1 MTHSLKTGVK
11 MKLYLNSIYLATEGE
26 GIHVGIPQVFVRYQ
40 GCNIGCLNCDSKDT
54 WEFKDEMGLD
64 FQGVLAEI
72 NTVSLKQKIK
82 RVSIT
87 GGDPLHP
94 MFEESLLALVQA
106 LKKDDFYVNIEASGQ
121 RISHK
126 IFDLI
131 DYISFDFKTPCT
143 GVKGQLNL
151 IQKLSEQYPNKF
163 QIKSVVE
170 SREDFDYLILQ
181 KERLEN
187 TDFPWVIT
195 PSYNLNEEFPK
206 ERFNQ
211 IVGWNEGIA
220 FPFRVIAQQHKLLHG
235 PDKKQI

>member
-1 MTHSLKTGVK
+1 

-94 MFEESLLALVQA
+94 MFEDSVLALVKE
-106 LKKDDFYVNIEASGQ
+106 LKKDGFYINIEASGQ

-126 IFDLI
+126 TFDLI

-143 GVKGQLNL
+143 GIKGQLNL
-151 IQKLSEQYPNKF
+151 IEKLSEQYPNKF

-170 SREDFDYLILQ
+170 TRKDFDYLIVQ
-181 KERLEN
+181 KEKLEN

-211 IVGWNEGIA
+211 IIAWNEDLH